1 MKRENIVNDAFAKLF
16 MLNVGISADLIYSF
30 IKYFKPSVEQHVL
43 LKMIKILAL
52 VIC

>member
-1 MKRENIVNDAFAKLF
+1 MFSVY
-16 MLNVGISADLIYSF
+16 ISADLIHSF

-52 VIC
+52 VIH